1 MTGKLITSLQSS
13 IASTGIEPN
22 EWILTAQ
29 SPHQKELIKRLDE
42 IVYVEGPFTCF
53 VQHEKSVKYFVLKT
67 NVPNIY
73 EFIDEKG
80 KLDVSRMKISTF
92 GRKEVVD
99 RLESKLKLHHQE
111 DGHILA
117 TCITERASESSLLAW
132 IRILCKLNENLEN
145 LQVVFKINYDQEPKG
160 LYNRDPLSRENMDA
174 EKRKFGEN
182 FNEEAASF
190 K

>member
-1 MTGKLITSLQSS
+1 MIDSNSPLQSS
-13 IASTGIEPN
+13 IASIGIEPN

-67 NVPNIY
+67 NVPNLY
-73 EFIDEKG
+73 EFKDE
-80 KLDVSRMKISTF
+80 LQQFDVSRLKISTF

-99 RLESKLKLHHQE
+99 LVDSKMKLHHQE

-117 TCITERASESSLLAW
+117 TCITERSSETSVLAW
-132 IRILCKLNENLEN
+132 IRILCKLNENLNN
-145 LQVVFKINYDQEPKG
+145 LQVVFKVDYDQEPKG
-160 LYNRDPLSRENMDA
+160 LYNRGNLAKEDD
-174 EKRKFGEN
+174 KRGEDVRGD
-182 FNEEAASF
+182 FQEEAKTF